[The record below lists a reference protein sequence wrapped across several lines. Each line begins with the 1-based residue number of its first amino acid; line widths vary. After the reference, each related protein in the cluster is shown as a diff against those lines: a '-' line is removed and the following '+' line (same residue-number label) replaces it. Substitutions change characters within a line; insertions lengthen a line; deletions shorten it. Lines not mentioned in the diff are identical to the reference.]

1 VKSRDVN
8 RVLAALCLLVA
19 GLGMAAVLI
28 ISLRGDGAPQIA
40 TAPPATTTTT
50 TTPPTSQRDIAAPSG
65 VATVYRSA
73 VECSIEQLELDLN
86 RTGALSGHPNPERT
100 AEAFG
105 RAHYGCV
112 DFSI

>member
-1 VKSRDVN
+1 MN

-28 ISLRGDGAPQIA
+28 ISLRGGGAPQLA

-50 TTPPTSQRDIAAPSG
+50 TTITPPPTSQRDVAAPPG
-65 VATVYRSA
+65 VAILYRGA
-73 VECSIEQLELDLN
+73 VVCSIEHLELHLDGLA
-86 RTGALSGHPNPERT
+86 GLSGRPNPERT

-105 RAHYGCV
+105 RVHYGCV